1 LGILIGDGELPHPGL
16 EQIIETFYQFP
27 IGTWKV
33 MFDYQFVVNPAYNRD
48 RGPVSLYLRTSEKNS
63 DLLHKCYSFDSDTYS
78 LSGHRADLRMVA
90 RAGVAAKFTF
100 LVHSH
105 RSKSTT
111 LIRG

>member
-1 LGILIGDGELPHPGL
+1 MIAEGRFGLPIPQVSTASTTPAAIAGVTRKSLVQPHYV
-16 EQIIETFYQFP
+16 IVR
-27 IGTWKV
+27 KV
-33 MFDYQFVVNPAYNRD
+33 QGNRPA
-48 RGPVSLYLRTSEKNS
+48 SSQ
-63 DLLHKCYSFDSDTYS
+63 TYS

-111 LIRG
+111 LSRG